1 MRGAIIVAAVMLLGC
16 DDGEFVPKDDYE
28 PIVVTQRGHITQYP
42 RIELTGLDSQ
52 ISGYTVERLNFNA
65 DLIFISNGGA
75 SLASGHVNFDGHETH
90 TSLINGPVT
99 FLSSGVYALRVH
111 IHPSENGRSFEMSI
125 RPGPRID

>member
-1 MRGAIIVAAVMLLGC
+1 MIMALSSSHKEAR
-16 DDGEFVPKDDYE
+16 
-28 PIVVTQRGHITQYP
+28 ITQHP

-52 ISGYTVERLNFNA
+52 ISDYMVERLNFNA
-65 DLIFISNGGA
+65 DLIFISSGGV

-111 IHPSENGRSFEMSI
+111 IHPSENGESEQIIPISM
-125 RPGPRID
+125 RPLVRALINKFVKPTE